1 MKIAEN
7 KTDNR
12 FIDTSSDD
20 YGMIEN
26 LSEVNNELI
35 TVQRQLLKKTTELEK
50 LNKLKDRIIGMAAHD
65 LRNPLSV
72 IMTFTE
78 HMLNEHNEQ
87 SSLTEQQQQFISEI
101 YNSSTLMVHIIND
114 LLDITKIES
123 GNIELDLKEIDLVPK
138 VKRIVQLNTILAQKK
153 KIDLHFHS
161 DDASVIKNADLNKL
175 EQILN
180 NLITNGIKF
189 SESHTE
195 IRVHLNRSENDGVI
209 LSVAD
214 QGQGIPEDELQK
226 LFKPFSKTS
235 VKATAGEQS
244 TGLGLAITQRLVK
257 AHGWQIDVESRVGEG
272 STFLIRIP

>member
-7 KTDNR
+7 KTENR

-26 LSEVNNELI
+26 LSELNNELI
-35 TVQRQLLKKTTELEK
+35 TVQRQLLKKTAELEK

-78 HMLNEHNEQ
+78 HMLDEHNEQ
-87 SSLTEQQQQFISEI
+87 SSLTEQQQQFISVI

-180 NLITNGIKF
+180 NLINNGIKF

-272 STFLIRIP
+272 STFSIRIP